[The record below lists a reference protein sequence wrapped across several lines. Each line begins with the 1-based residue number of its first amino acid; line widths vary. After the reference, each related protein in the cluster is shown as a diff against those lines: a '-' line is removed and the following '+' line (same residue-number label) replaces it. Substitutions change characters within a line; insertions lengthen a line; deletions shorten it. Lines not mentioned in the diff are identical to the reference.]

1 MTKIGLDI
9 IGMSYSQS
17 QSGAYALIMGEQGG
31 RRRLP
36 IIIGG
41 FEAQSIALGLERM
54 QPARPMTHDLF
65 KNFAD
70 HFGIQI
76 VEVVID
82 KFKEGVFHAVLVCM
96 LNGERSEID
105 ARTSD
110 AVSLAIRY
118 QCPIYTYE
126 AVLAEAGVIIDEEDE
141 KAAKKEPEAYRA
153 ESEPEFADFLIEDL
167 EEQLQQAIET
177 ENYEK
182 ASRLRDEI
190 KRRKEKF

>member
-31 RRRLP
+31 KRRLP

-70 HFGIQI
+70 HFGVQI
-76 VEVVID
+76 VEVIID
-82 KFKEGVFHAVLVCM
+82 KFKEGVFHAILVCM
-96 LNGERSEID
+96 MNGERSEID

-126 AVLAEAGVIIDEEDE
+126 AVLAEAGVIIDEDDE
-141 KAAKKEPEAYRA
+141 KESQKSPEPPSS
-153 ESEPEFADFLIEDL
+153 ESESEFADFLIEDL

-182 ASRLRDEI
+182 ASRIRDEI

>member
-1 MTKIGLDI
+1 MTKIGLEI

-17 QSGAYALIMGEQGG
+17 QSGAYALVMGEVGG

-65 KNFAD
+65 KSFAD
-70 HFGIQI
+70 HYDIQ
-76 VEVVID
+76 VREVVIN
-82 KFKEGVFHAVLVCM
+82 KFKEGVFHAILLCEH
-96 LNGERSEID
+96 LGEITEID

-110 AVSLAIRY
+110 AVALAIRY

-126 AVLAEAGVIIDEEDE
+126 PILAEAGIELETDESKETLKGKMSEMEEDDG
-141 KAAKKEPEAYRA
+141 
-153 ESEPEFADFLIEDL
+153 EFSDYLYEDL
-167 EEQLQQAIET
+167 DGLLQKAIEN
-177 ENYEK
+177 EEYEK
-182 ASRLRDEI
+182 ASRIRDEI
-190 KRRKEKF
+190 KRREEKF

>member
-118 QCPIYTYE
+118 QCPIYTFE
-126 AVLAEAGVIIDEEDE
+126 AVLAEAGVIIDEDDE
-141 KAAKKEPEAYRA
+141 KATKKEPETYPT
-153 ESEPEFADFLIEDL
+153 ESEPEFADFLVEDL

>member
-1 MTKIGLDI
+1 MTKIGLEI

-17 QSGAYALIMGEQGG
+17 QSGAYALVMGEVGG
-31 RRRLP
+31 KRRLP

-65 KNFAD
+65 KSFAD
-70 HFGIQI
+70 HYDIQMK
-76 VEVVID
+76 EVVIN

-96 LNGERSEID
+96 HMGQTAEID

-110 AVSLAIRY
+110 AVALAIRY

-126 AVLAEAGVIIDEEDE
+126 PILAQAGIVLEADEPKDTADSKFAALDDEEN
-141 KAAKKEPEAYRA
+141 
-153 ESEPEFADFLIEDL
+153 EFSDYLFEDL
-167 EEQLQQAIET
+167 DGLLQKAIEN
-177 ENYEK
+177 EEYEK
-182 ASRLRDEI
+182 ASRIRDEI
-190 KRRKEKF
+190 KRREAKF